1 MYTLLR
7 KEKKSNNIYIYIYRT
22 MIYIPLTTH
31 EYDIQLKRNQLKR
44 KRAVF
49 SNAKID
55 VLVAVTNR
63 TNMSDVYV
71 DM

>member
-7 KEKKSNNIYIYIYRT
+7 KEKKSNNIYIYRT

-31 EYDIQLKRNQLKR
+31 EYDIQLKRNQLER